1 MAEKKNTTV
10 PVTVRIDRL
19 VNSDRTSVKAVA
31 SANIGEAF
39 AIHGIQVVD
48 SVKGAFVRMP
58 QTSYKKNGKT
68 EYSDTFHPVTAEAR
82 ADLYGKVLEAYEAE
96 LAQLQKQSGQSQTD
110 QSPADEP
117 EDDQSDDD
125 MSQTMQ

>member
-31 SANIGEAF
+31 SASIGEAF

-68 EYSDTFHPVTAEAR
+68 EYSDTFHPVTA
-82 ADLYGKVLEAYEAE
+82 DLYGKVLDAYNAE

-110 QSPADEP
+110 EP
-117 EDDQSDDD
+117 EDGVSEDDQSDDD